1 MQDKT
6 VLLSRFLDCL
16 YLEKNLS
23 LNTIKSYR
31 QDLKLFMSYIDSR
44 SGSRFGYPL
53 KDVDQQ
59 MVIDFLS
66 FSRQSGL
73 SHRTIARYISSIRA
87 FYRFLIEE
95 GDAEADPVINI
106 SSPKLAFSLPEYL
119 TLEEVDLLLDVTD
132 ENTVLGLRDRTI
144 IELMYSCGLRVSE
157 VVDLKTGSLN
167 LESRYILVLGK
178 GEKERI
184 VPFGERARDL
194 LKRYIEWARHAIL
207 KGRAS
212 DSLFLNFRGEPL
224 SRKGIWKMI
233 KNYARRTGIKKNIKP
248 HILRHSFGTHLV
260 QNGADLRAVQEL
272 LGHADISTTQ
282 IYTHLDKGTLIDI
295 HRGSHPLETES
306 KQDRHLD

>member
-1 MQDKT
+1 MEDKS

-23 LNTIKSYR
+23 LNTIRSYK
-31 QDLKLFMSYIDSR
+31 QDLKLFISYVESR
-44 SGSRFGYPL
+44 SGDNHEYLL
-53 KDVDQQ
+53 KNVDQQ

-73 SHRTIARYISSIRA
+73 SHRTISRYISSIRA
-87 FYRFLIEE
+87 FYRFLLDE
-95 GDAEADPVINI
+95 GVADKDPVVNI
-106 SSPKLAFSLPEYL
+106 SSPKLAFNLPEYL
-119 TLEEVDLLLDVTD
+119 TLEEVDLLLGITDV
-132 ENTVLGLRDRTI
+132 NTVLGLRNRTI

-157 VVDLKTGSLN
+157 VVELKIDSVNFNSG
-167 LESRYILVLGK
+167 YILVLGK
-178 GEKERI
+178 GKKERI
-184 VPFGERARDL
+184 VPFGEKAKEL
-194 LKRYIEWARHAIL
+194 LKRYVEWARNAIL
-207 KGRAS
+207 KGRSS
-212 DSLFLNFRGEPL
+212 DSLFLNFRGEPI

-233 KNYARRTGIKKNIKP
+233 KEYARKTGIKKNIKP

-295 HRGSHPLETES
+295 HKSSHPLETEI
-306 KQDRHLD
+306 K